1 MPAQTTPSTRRQFSK
16 NTTTDRPRNSG
27 AARRRVHEQ
36 RSAGCEASQPLARA
50 GRELQRCNPCAGAHA
65 GRSGS
70 RKWRSGYGTV
80 ILFFSGKL
88 GVGSWEAR
96 ASLTAGRQRYRG
108 DTFWLLGNVGLPVRP
123 MLDIAKFIIDHINLQ
138 MTDVGHR
145 RRGAK
150 IQQRRSDEQPSRKRW
165 KHEQRAKLTNSGSL
179 EYIELTTGSPLNFC
193 RTRQSRRGGS
203 HRQATRLARFG
214 PTRMHLLSLHSWLN

>member
-1 MPAQTTPSTRRQFSK
+1 VKRLNHLREPGESYSDAILAPAPTRGGQARA
-16 NTTTDRPRNSG
+16 NGG
-27 AARRRVHEQ
+27 AATALGQLFVVAE
-36 RSAGCEASQPLARA
+36 PT
-50 GRELQRCNPCAGAHA
+50 
-65 GRSGS
+65 
-70 RKWRSGYGTV
+70 GTV